1 MEEEEWA
8 AGDSSAM
15 ALPVEP
21 AGEQAQETPGGSTGT
36 GASGVGWSWLRE
48 EDQAAFEED
57 EERNAEQA
65 GRNVRMRQLLR
76 ERRERK
82 AATDAPAPQEST
94 LEDFMEVGK
103 GSGPS
108 KRVVDENQPPWY
120 VARPHLENVALR
132 LHEELLDFVQFM
144 KHTPEEVQA
153 RRNWVRTIGG
163 VCRKLWPTSQIRIFG
178 SFFTGL
184 SLPNGDVDV
193 AVLNVPCRPGTAMK
207 ILADTM
213 LASGEISWLEIIE
226 SAKVPVMKIRSQSC
240 GLRADIVFNMQ
251 DGLQTSKF
259 IKQSLKEF
267 PQMYPLLVFVKYF
280 LLQRGLNDTFTGGMG
295 SYLLCNVVLHFL
307 QRHPCMRDP
316 RLFSSTSLGHLLF
329 DFLKYYGRDFRY
341 DAGISVLDGGYTF
354 RKEERGWGGKGK
366 SKGKGGIQLCLE
378 SPLGS
383 PPSDL
388 GGPCFRMSTLRNLF
402 HHGFHCLSHLF
413 VTQSLMEDGSL
424 LCPLLLDPAHG
435 VITSRYE
442 LMAQQPA
449 ALASLRRSNDKD
461 SAAAQQ
467 QGEAAEGVESSAVID
482 EEGVEADGPAAKRMR
497 VAA

>member
-1 MEEEEWA
+1 M
-8 AGDSSAM
+8 AM
-15 ALPVEP
+15 PVDP
-21 AGEQAQETPGGSTGT
+21 LSEQAHEPPGDAGAADVGDGEAEATG
-36 GASGVGWSWLRE
+36 VVRSWLRD
-48 EDQAAFEED
+48 EDQAAYEED

-65 GRNVRMRQLLR
+65 GRNQKMRQLLL
-76 ERRERK
+76 ERRERR
-82 AATDAPAPQEST
+82 AAADAAPRQLEVAP
-94 LEDFMEVGK
+94 EDFMEVGK
-103 GSGPS
+103 GSGPP
-108 KRVVDENQPPWY
+108 KRVVDEHQPPWY
-120 VARPHLENVALR
+120 VARPHLDTVALR
-132 LHEELLDFVQFM
+132 LHEEVLDFVHFM
-144 KHTPEEVQA
+144 KHTPEEIEA
-153 RRNWVRTIGG
+153 RRSWVRTIGG
-163 VCRKLWPTSQIRIFG
+163 VCRTLWPQSEIRIFG

-251 DGLQTSKF
+251 DGLQTSRF
-259 IKQSLKEF
+259 IKQSLKDY
-267 PQMYPLLVFVKYF
+267 PQMYPLLVFIKYF

-307 QRHPCMRDP
+307 QRHPCMRDSK
-316 RLFSSTSLGHLLF
+316 LFSSTSLGHLLF
-329 DFLKYYGRDFRY
+329 DFMKYYGRDFRY
-341 DAGISVLDGGYTF
+341 DVGISVLDGGYTF

-388 GGPCFRMSTLRNLF
+388 GAPAFRMSTLRNLF
-402 HHGFHCLSHLF
+402 HHGYHCLSHLF
-413 VTQSLMEDGSL
+413 VTQALAEDGSL

-449 ALASLRRSNDKD
+449 ALVSLRLGGSEKEAVE
-461 SAAAQQ
+461 AAA
-467 QGEAAEGVESSAVID
+467 GAATKEGFEVDGRPSKRPRLGSS
-482 EEGVEADGPAAKRMR
+482 
-497 VAA
+497 

>member
-1 MEEEEWA
+1 MEEEECG
-8 AGDSSAM
+8 AGDSVAM

-21 AGEQAQETPGGSTGT
+21 VYEQAHEMPGTVDMPVADESAGFEAGGS
-36 GASGVGWSWLRE
+36 SSGWSWLRE

-57 EERNAEQA
+57 AERNAEQA
-65 GRNVRMRQLLR
+65 GRNIRMRQLLR

-82 AATDAPAPQEST
+82 ATSEVPPPQEVT
-94 LEDFMEVGK
+94 PEDFMEVGK
-103 GSGPS
+103 GGGTSS
-108 KRVVDENQPPWY
+108 RRAVVKENQPPWY

-132 LHEELLDFVQFM
+132 LHEELLDFDQFM
-144 KHTPEEVQA
+144 KHTPEEIQA
-153 RRNWVRTIGG
+153 RRDWVRTIGG
-163 VCRKLWPTSQIRIFG
+163 VCRNLWPKSQIRIFG
-178 SFFTGL
+178 SFYTGL

-226 SAKVPVMKIRSQSC
+226 SAKVPVMKVRSRSC

-259 IKQSLKEF
+259 IRQSLKDF
-267 PQMYPLLVFVKYF
+267 PQMRPLLVFIKYF

-307 QRHPCMRDP
+307 QRHPCMKDP
-316 RLFSSTSLGHLLF
+316 RLYSATSLGHLLF
-329 DFLKYYGRDFRY
+329 DLLKYYGRDFRY
-341 DAGISVLDGGYTF
+341 DVGISVLDGGYTF

-388 GGPCFRMSTLRNLF
+388 GAPAFRMSTLRNLF
-402 HHGFHCLSHLF
+402 HHGYHCLSHLF
-413 VTQSLMEDGSL
+413 VTQALMEDGSL

-449 ALASLRRSNDKD
+449 ALASLQRSSDF
-461 SAAAQQ
+461 QE
-467 QGEAAEGVESSAVID
+467 GAEG
-482 EEGVEADGPAAKRMR
+482 DGPMAKRMR
-497 VAA
+497 LDT